1 MKHTDSI
8 LQQLYMSKLPKA
20 QKGFSML
27 DLIRQTSNED
37 RSRGDMQTYFPQIA
51 KIKQKPIMDE
61 AIAKAQQ
68 IRKQKLAEELSRKAI
83 ANQPT
88 LSQAKPDY
96 RTNREKAA
104 QRNEMARA
112 EALQNSPLA
121 QTFGSFTPGGYN
133 PGAGAI
139 GAETFVNMNPLITGP
154 VLSGT
159 RLIGQLKGNNPY
171 GFGESTLGN
180 VMGGIGLLGDA
191 LFLKGTA
198 PAGTASQVGK
208 YITTQTPVRN
218 AWKLNPRSFNLPKQ
232 IAKENTPVRQIYGD
246 EALES
251 FKQYGPSTQPDV
263 SQYDQFMQ
271 FAKMKGDNVLHS
283 GTGETMNIASLGNK
297 YPYPYFSQG
306 SKWYGPNS
314 TMKQLGTERII
325 VPKQGADLT
334 FYPAGENSVLKNFD
348 DLSQQTIDSYAG
360 RRRILAPFEGFDN
373 PSNFNLYEGKP
384 HWWKGYRKVDIPE
397 SPTITSGV
405 DDLGIYSQ
413 AGDKKYYTLGE
424 GFGDLGSSEQQ
435 KAKFINKLSDT
446 EFTDYLSKLS
456 NAEKRKLYGLPAYD
470 IDKSLLNQSKNQLLQ
485 LQKSGADYI
494 HPFIR
499 NTSWRN
505 LGDEF
510 RGIMKKWGLEPTN
523 QKDVEKFRK
532 LYINDQFNMLLNS
545 KPMSFGDKATYIN
558 NPITLNKDG
567 GPIVDPRGQWAHP
580 GKVTRIPGSDIT
592 MQGVNYPVY
601 GVGSNG
607 QEQMMYPGQ
616 NYDFG
621 EASYVDEYPMMQYGG
636 QSTTGYSNL
645 FPNHNDFLRRLEVFD
660 YVKQQH
666 NQGLDFHTKWLNS
679 PMYNSMINA
688 SDPIN
693 AKQITDQRKKRL
705 SAIDF
710 KYVDKPYGK
719 AGASSDKLG
728 NIEIYP
734 LGIGQKGVGVHEM
747 SHVTD
752 TGPGQNLIPAKD
764 RIDITRYS
772 LASKNI
778 PKYEA
783 YKEYFN
789 YVTEPSETR
798 ARLNEIRQGASEN
811 KLYDPFTQKVSPA
824 IYNKLK
830 NFKFNSNPGNDPL
843 QQLRSAFS
851 DDQILQMLNSV
862 SQNNTQQDM
871 MYAEQGG
878 QMIRRADGSYSRRG
892 LWDNIRA
899 NKGSGKKPTKE
910 MLEQERKIKA
920 KEMKYGGINNAG
932 FDALPDY
939 VQANIISNMAYGGM
953 AYPFMQQG
961 GEPDGEMAI
970 GQINAAMD
978 KLAKLRQFIQPDSDL
993 EPWVSSKLTMLD
1005 HYTDAVSDYMMYNP
1019 EAEDMQ
1025 GLPMQEMKNGGGVP
1039 ERYKNMG
1046 FTKVGVKKNS
1056 TRPGKKWMVLAKKGD
1071 QYKVVHGGY
1080 DGMKDFSQHGSEKR
1094 KENFWNR
1101 MGGKSSSKATDPFSP
1116 LYWHKRFGT
1125 WEDGG
1130 EIPQMKGGGSTFS
1143 GNAWYEMGGQ
1153 PCYECGGD
1161 IYQWGGAPKTIEE
1174 RSIGDKCG
1182 IQKGINKELAA
1193 NNAAASRDAAMW
1205 AKQAERNEKILAKE
1219 EAAKLAGELN
1229 FDYDWTGYPVE
1240 KAEKKAA
1247 MAQYKQFF
1255 QQNPNTF
1262 VADDT
1267 SGFNPEQK
1275 YIIASKLKQKI
1286 STPVFG
1292 KNFQQQYG
1300 VDPRALD
1307 LQRLQSEMAPRMGG
1321 WEGMRNYLFNKKKYG
1336 GPAVGAEMDV
1346 TPEQLEALR
1355 QQGYE
1360 FEII

>member
-251 FKQYGPSTQPDV
+251 FKQYGPSTQPGV

-424 GFGDLGSSEQQ
+424 GFGELGSSEQQ

-510 RGIMKKWGLEPTN
+510 RGIMKKWGLEPTS

-567 GPIVDPRGQWAHP
+567 GPVVDPRGQWAHP

-592 MQGVNYPVY
+592 MQDVPYPVY

-616 NYDFG
+616 DYQFG
-621 EASYVDEYPMMQYGG
+621 NSEFVDEYPMMQIGG
-636 QSTTGYSNL
+636 TMLNDKSNNMYFQDGSNL
-645 FPNHNDFLRRLEVFD
+645 D
-660 YVKQQH
+660 
-666 NQGLDFHTKWLNS
+666 
-679 PMYNSMINA
+679 M
-688 SDPIN
+688 
-693 AKQITDQRKKRL
+693 
-705 SAIDF
+705 
-710 KYVDKPYGK
+710 YGK
-719 AGASSDKLG
+719 
-728 NIEIYP
+728 
-734 LGIGQKGVGVHEM
+734 
-747 SHVTD
+747 
-752 TGPGQNLIPAKD
+752 
-764 RIDITRYS
+764 
-772 LASKNI
+772 
-778 PKYEA
+778 
-783 YKEYFN
+783 
-789 YVTEPSETR
+789 
-798 ARLNEIRQGASEN
+798 
-811 KLYDPFTQKVSPA
+811 
-824 IYNKLK
+824 
-830 NFKFNSNPGNDPL
+830 
-843 QQLRSAFS
+843 
-851 DDQILQMLNSV
+851 
-862 SQNNTQQDM
+862 
-871 MYAEQGG
+871 GG

-961 GEPDGEMAI
+961 GEPDGDMAL

-1019 EAEDMQ
+1019 EAQEMMMQ
-1025 GLPMQEMKNGGGVP
+1025 QPEGLPMPEMKNGGGVP

-1125 WEDGG
+1125 WQDGG

-1153 PCYECGGD
+1153 PCYECGGM
-1161 IYQWGGAPKTIEE
+1161 YAEGGMYDCPDQEKDPVT
-1174 RSIGDKCG
+1174 GKCAADVARG
-1182 IQKGINKELAA
+1182 REAAAA
-1193 NNAAASRDAAMW
+1193 NKAASADMNAW
-1205 AKQAERNEKILAKE
+1205 AKQVAAMDKANAKQD
-1219 EAAKLAGELN
+1219 AAQYAGQMS
-1229 FDYDWTGYPVE
+1229 FDYDWMGSPVD

-1255 QQNPNTF
+1255 QQNPNAF

-1267 SGFNPEQK
+1267 SGFSPEQK
-1275 YIIASKLKQKI
+1275 YIIASKLKQKA
-1286 STPVFG
+1286 STPMG
-1292 KNFQQQYG
+1292 SKAFQQKFKQ
-1300 VDPRALD
+1300 DPNFFD
-1307 LQRLQSEMAPRMGG
+1307 LKRLQSDIVPMMGG
-1321 WEGMRNYLFNKKKYG
+1321 WDATRNYLFGNKKYG